1 MKIITSVPLN
11 HAQEAILDDF
21 QKFEVGPTLRKPN
34 HDPQY
39 IIVTVKTFQ
48 QQLIR
53 FSLSP
58 TGIIDDLE
66 LVDEIDKV

>member
-1 MKIITSVPLN
+1 MKILTSVPLN
-11 HAQEAILDDF
+11 KAQEAVLDDF

-39 IIVTVKTFQ
+39 ITVAIKTFQ

-53 FSLSP
+53 FSISP

-66 LVDEIDKV
+66 LVEV